1 MTSLISALAAGVLF
15 ASTALAGP
23 ITIQMTGVDLSYDG
37 AMITS
42 AASPD
47 ALTTVVIDGTTYTA
61 GIDLDLTIPGVS
73 GIGVGTGSS
82 VTSSG
87 GGTLDLN
94 VGGGSVSLN
103 LDPAKISFIDLGAGI
118 STFVFAASTADINTQ
133 SLPGGAE
140 LCDPV
145 SVSFSTQVTSMTDDG
160 TFITSFNSS
169 GTGELTSVPE
179 PAAIGMLLVGLLGFV
194 SIRRKS

>member
-1 MTSLISALAAGVLF
+1 
-15 ASTALAGP
+15 
-23 ITIQMTGVDLSYDG
+23 
-37 AMITS
+37 
-42 AASPD
+42 
-47 ALTTVVIDGTTYTA
+47 
-61 GIDLDLTIPGVS
+61 
-73 GIGVGTGSS
+73 
-82 VTSSG
+82 
-87 GGTLDLN
+87 
-94 VGGGSVSLN
+94 VSLN